1 MTPHRNPFAT
11 VEALRGT
18 AAGHLARGDRGA
30 ARRTLLDALILEP
43 GNAAVRRDLVE
54 LSHRPAAEVPY
65 AVGPAALTVV
75 AALCAV
81 LALAALLAGMDVT
94 AVLLAV
100 AGLHTGGLIARR
112 RRTVA

>member
-1 MTPHRNPFAT
+1 MPH
-11 VEALRGT
+11 
-18 AAGHLARGDRGA
+18 
-30 ARRTLLDALILEP
+30 
-43 GNAAVRRDLVE
+43 
-54 LSHRPAAEVPY
+54 

-75 AALCAV
+75 AALCAA

-100 AGLHTGGLIARR
+100 AGLYTGGLIARR